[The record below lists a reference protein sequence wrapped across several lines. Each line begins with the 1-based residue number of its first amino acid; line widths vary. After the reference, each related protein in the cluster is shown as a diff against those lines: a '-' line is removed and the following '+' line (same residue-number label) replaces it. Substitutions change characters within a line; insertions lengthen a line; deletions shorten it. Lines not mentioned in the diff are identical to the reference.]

1 MHKGTHWI
9 FSIIL
14 FWSFTFSDSN
24 LIRNSIHI
32 SNACYGVHNNVLH
45 LHCKSPKVIK
55 KVIQM
60 IFATKAESEH
70 CPKVTNEAN
79 YKEGCCTLRDGDCT
93 VSVINEHDFSHC
105 IGMQECSHLSTWM
118 LIGNKCEQGV
128 YPQYSSFMAIKY
140 LCGEPEGKKSTTE
153 MTTAKVTAATNTSL
167 RMSTTEKSLPVTK
180 NTPDNIVKSVTK
192 TTKGKN
198 YNSTSTTENTNV
210 APIRAE
216 SEQPALMLG
225 AIIAITC
232 GVIGMLLSVLCLW
245 IYCRTKNQTSP
256 DPDTH
261 KVPTRFWN
269 NILPQSL
276 TPKSFGKGYNNF
288 TSFMPSSYPAFPYK
302 DGQHAHILRSTSDA
316 SQSDQSVSSC
326 GNQLSE
332 RSPPNTPSKS
342 RSPQDGAP
350 FAFTIVNN
358 LAT

>member
-1 MHKGTHWI
+1 
-9 FSIIL
+9 
-14 FWSFTFSDSN
+14 
-24 LIRNSIHI
+24 
-32 SNACYGVHNNVLH
+32 
-45 LHCKSPKVIK
+45 
-55 KVIQM
+55 M

-79 YKEGCCTLRDGDCT
+79 YKEGCCTLKEGDCT
-93 VSVINEHDFSHC
+93 VSVMNEHDFSHC
-105 IGMQECSHLSTWM
+105 IGKQECSHLSTWR

-140 LCGEPEGKKSTTE
+140 LCGVPVVKKTTTVT
-153 MTTAKVTAATNTSL
+153 TTARVTAATNISTNTSL
-167 RMSTTEKSLPVTK
+167 RVTTTEKYLPK
-180 NTPDNIVKSVTK
+180 NTSVDTGKSDTK
-192 TTKGKN
+192 TTTGKN
-198 YNSTSTTENTNV
+198 YNSTSTTESPNV
-210 APIRAE
+210 GPIRAE

-276 TPKSFGKGYNNF
+276 TPKSFSKGYNNF
-288 TSFMPSSYPAFPYK
+288 TSFMPSGYPAFPYK

-326 GNQLSE
+326 GNQTSE
-332 RSPPNTPSKS
+332 QTPPDTPSKS